1 MLKLRK
7 DKAKNMSKLNIQE
20 NFPLAPLTT
29 FKIGGNA
36 KAYVQVESASEVVE
50 AIEYAKHH
58 EMSAFLLGGGSN
70 VLFSDTGFPGL
81 VIHLVSTAIEI
92 SHQKLTASSGA
103 NLLDVVLAL
112 EEVGLAGMERL
123 SGIPGTLGG
132 AVRGN
137 AGAFGAEISDFIKV
151 VVAVNL
157 RTGILKS
164 FTKEECHFSYRDSY
178 FKKEKD
184 WAIVTAEFYLTQSAP
199 TEHLATIRKETMA
212 LRESKHPQD
221 AWCAGSFFMNPL
233 VHKQA
238 LLDEFMEDKGFPSKD
253 GKLPAGWLIDHVG
266 LRGKKIGG
274 AQVSLHHPNYIVN
287 TGKATASDVV
297 MLSSLV
303 KTRVRDE
310 LGVRLQEEVQM
321 VGF

>member
-1 MLKLRK
+1 MKL
-7 DKAKNMSKLNIQE
+7 DIQKNI
-20 NFPLAPLTT
+20 PLAPLTT

-36 KAYVQVESASEVVE
+36 EAYVQVQSVTEIVE
-50 AIEYAKHH
+50 AIEYAKNHK
-58 EMSAFLLGGGSN
+58 MPALLLGGGSN
-70 VLFSDTGFPGL
+70 ILFSDTGFPGL
-81 VIHLVSTAIEI
+81 VIHLKAEAIEI

-103 NLLDVVLAL
+103 NLLHVILAL
-112 EEVGLAGMERL
+112 EGVGLAGMERL

-137 AGAFGAEISDFIKV
+137 AGAFGSEISDFLKNV
-151 VVAVNL
+151 TAVNL
-157 RTGILKS
+157 RTGIVKS
-164 FTKEECHFSYRDSY
+164 FTKDECHFAYRESF

-184 WAIVTAEFYLTQSAP
+184 WAIVTAEFFLTTTAP

-212 LRESKHPQD
+212 ARESKHPQN
-221 AWCAGSFFMNPL
+221 AHCAGSFFMNPL
-233 VHKQA
+233 VHKEE
-238 LLDEFMEDKGFPSKD
+238 LLEEFMKD
-253 GKLPAGWLIDHVG
+253 TGYPARGNKLPAGWLIDHVG

-274 AQVSLHHPNYIVN
+274 AQVSPHHPNYIIN
-287 TGKATASDVV
+287 TGNATASDVV
-297 MLSSLV
+297 MLASLI